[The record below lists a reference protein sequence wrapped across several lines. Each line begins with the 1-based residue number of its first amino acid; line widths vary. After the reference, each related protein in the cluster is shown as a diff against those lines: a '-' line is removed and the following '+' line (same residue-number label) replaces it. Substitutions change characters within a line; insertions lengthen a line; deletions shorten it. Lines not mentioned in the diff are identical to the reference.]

1 MKESQQFLQ
10 LSLQFFMLQLILNS
24 ITSEL
29 DFLQNTNINIYKHIS
44 NEN

>member
-24 ITSEL
+24 ITSEQ
-29 DFLQNTNINIYKHIS
+29 DFLQDTNINIHKHIS

>member
-1 MKESQQFLQ
+1 MKELQQFLQ

-24 ITSEL
+24 ITSEE
-29 DFLQNTNINIYKHIS
+29 DFLQNTNINIHKYIS